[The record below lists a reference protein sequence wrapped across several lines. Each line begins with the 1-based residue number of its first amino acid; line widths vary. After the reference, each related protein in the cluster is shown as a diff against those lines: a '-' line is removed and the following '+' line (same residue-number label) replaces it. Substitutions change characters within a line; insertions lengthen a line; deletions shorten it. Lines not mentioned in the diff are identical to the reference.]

1 MPLPF
6 SPDVAQPF
14 PKITPSFVAQRFMYA
29 ALKRHFF
36 RQCGI
41 LGQLALE
48 SGLFRFQHRSFQVA
62 LYLFCLLVRV
72 HWLTFS
78 LNIS

>member
-1 MPLPF
+1 M
-6 SPDVAQPF
+6 AQPF
-14 PKITPSFVAQRFMYA
+14 PKITPSFVAQRLVYA
-29 ALKRHFF
+29 ALKHHFF

-48 SGLFRFQHRSFQVA
+48 SDLFRFQHRSSQVA
-62 LYLFCLLVRV
+62 LYLFCLLMRV
-72 HWLTFS
+72 HLLTFS